1 MIEILNIILSSF
13 IIFLLF
19 NTKRVFFLYNEN
31 QDIFKNININIIIFF
46 NIALFFSFINNGVKF
61 FSYFIFFICL
71 LNLASFL
78 KNIKNY
84 LYISFIIINFV
95 LFMKISSDPSL
106 AWDGLG
112 NWYPK
117 VYNFFL
123 GFSFFDLIET
133 PRPSYPHLG
142 AFIWS
147 IGWYIS
153 ILDYEYLGRFIY
165 IFFYISSLFLII
177 YKNSDSDLKKFAL
190 FFILLIISFDI
201 NLFKGYQEY
210 LIFSLFN
217 IFIYFYYNEKNQK
230 RLSILSLLIIN
241 SAVWFKDEGLIYS
254 LPIVIMILLKK
265 QKFLCLENLYFVSIY
280 ILILFFKFFM
290 ISKLLP
296 FSELGGFSY
305 EKVLNEIFNFS
316 SFKMDF
322 ILIIY
327 HFILSFF
334 KYPIWMFVIIFL
346 ILPES
351 KIKTNK
357 IYKNSVLLFIYLFL
371 INFMIFHLQDNKILE
386 WQLSTALDRLNL
398 IFSGYFV
405 YFVYLNFRDYSSKYF
420 LNEKSS

>member
-1 MIEILNIILSSF
+1 
-13 IIFLLF
+13 
-19 NTKRVFFLYNEN
+19 
-31 QDIFKNININIIIFF
+31 
-46 NIALFFSFINNGVKF
+46 
-61 FSYFIFFICL
+61 
-71 LNLASFL
+71 
-78 KNIKNY
+78 
-84 LYISFIIINFV
+84 
-95 LFMKISSDPSL
+95 
-106 AWDGLG
+106 
-112 NWYPK
+112 
-117 VYNFFL
+117 
-123 GFSFFDLIET
+123 
-133 PRPSYPHLG
+133 
-142 AFIWS
+142 
-147 IGWYIS
+147 
-153 ILDYEYLGRFIY
+153 
-165 IFFYISSLFLII
+165 
-177 YKNSDSDLKKFAL
+177 
-190 FFILLIISFDI
+190 
-201 NLFKGYQEY
+201 
-210 LIFSLFN
+210 
-217 IFIYFYYNEKNQK
+217 
-230 RLSILSLLIIN
+230 
-241 SAVWFKDEGLIYS
+241 
-254 LPIVIMILLKK
+254 
-265 QKFLCLENLYFVSIY
+265 
-280 ILILFFKFFM
+280 M